1 MSVDSEK
8 STQTVLLKTKEAS
21 DNLSKENWY
30 NLFTEIIYK
39 NSLDNNLSQSNVEEN
54 KGQTTFVTE
63 VNRDVKEVVQQAT
76 LTIWTLTK
84 HLPWWRHLEDVF
96 KTSFVFVF
104 RRRLKDVLIKTNIS
118 TWVKRLQ
125 KTSSRRLQDVLVKTN
140 IFVLAIPLQ
149 DVFKT
154 FSRSFQDFF
163 KTSCYDV
170 LRRVAKTSSRQ
181 IQNVFKTFWRR
192 LQDIFKTSWKRLQDI
207 FKMSSRRFEDTLQRY
222 FQDFFKMY
230 HQVKLFLLT
239 RFQDVFGRY

>member
-8 STQTVLLKTKEAS
+8 STQTVL
-21 DNLSKENWY
+21 ENWY

-54 KGQTTFVTE
+54 KGQITFVTE
-63 VNRDVKEVVQQAT
+63 MNRDVKEVVQQAT

-154 FSRSFQDFF
+154 FSRSFQDVF

-181 IQNVFKTFWRR
+181 IQNVFKTSSRR
-192 LQDIFKTSWKRLQDI
+192 HENVFKTSFETSSRHLQDVFKTFWRHLAKI
-207 FKMSSRRFEDTLQRY
+207 FSRL
-222 FQDFFKMY
+222 
-230 HQVKLFLLT
+230 
-239 RFQDVFGRY
+239 FQDVSSS